1 MPVFGLQVAGRMG
14 VVWEDTRFGG
24 DSGDVGLA
32 SDLLS
37 DSHKV
42 EIQTPDTIHDIG
54 SAFALFVVLLVL
66 DISVPE
72 HTCQIMVVQRTAMPS
87 AANGR
92 GRSLSGWACRE
103 FCPLLISTYVHVG
116 TCPMH

>member
-42 EIQTPDTIHDIG
+42 EIQTPGTIHDIG
-54 SAFALFVVLLVL
+54 SAFMCVSCVLFLAL
-66 DISVPE
+66 
-72 HTCQIMVVQRTAMPS
+72 A
-87 AANGR
+87 
-92 GRSLSGWACRE
+92 
-103 FCPLLISTYVHVG
+103 
-116 TCPMH
+116 